1 LRTPIIPD
9 RQTFYKKDGDSGLNL
24 KAICIF
30 SAIGFFLEKDTY
42 YNDLEVLQ
50 PSLDYELDEK
60 NHLRKSET
68 YWQWHYDPKD
78 ISLDQAT
85 QEFAHLYEKIIKEN
99 LKDKNVILPLSGGL
113 DSRTQ
118 AAAITG
124 DGNIKVNTYSYKFED
139 GFDETKYGRKIAEVK
154 CFPFTE
160 YIIKKEYLWT
170 VIDELSD
177 INQCYADFINPR
189 QMAVIKEVQ
198 SPGDIFFLG
207 HWGDV
212 LFDGMGIED
221 DLPIEEQVNVLI
233 KKLVKRGGMELA
245 ESLWKMWGLEESFN
259 IYFRE
264 RLQRLLIN
272 INIDNANARIRA
284 FKSIYWAPRWTS
296 VSMEIFSKY
305 KPVYLPYYDDEMCKF
320 ICKIPENILRG
331 RQIQINYI
339 KMKNPG
345 LAEIPWQV
353 YDPLNLYNYKDFEK
367 KRRIPGRAIKKVNK
381 IIKNKVM
388 NKKITTRNWEIQFM
402 GEENDANLRKYLFE
416 NKNYS
421 EFISQELTKK
431 FYDKFSQE
439 DNLNYS
445 HPVSMLLTLSMFAK
459 KKSQKIIT
467 SV

>member
-1 LRTPIIPD
+1 
-9 RQTFYKKDGDSGLNL
+9 
-24 KAICIF
+24 
-30 SAIGFFLEKDTY
+30 
-42 YNDLEVLQ
+42 
-50 PSLDYELDEK
+50 
-60 NHLRKSET
+60 
-68 YWQWHYDPKD
+68 
-78 ISLDQAT
+78 
-85 QEFAHLYEKIIKEN
+85 
-99 LKDKNVILPLSGGL
+99 
-113 DSRTQ
+113 
-118 AAAITG
+118 
-124 DGNIKVNTYSYKFED
+124 
-139 GFDETKYGRKIAEVK
+139 
-154 CFPFTE
+154 
-160 YIIKKEYLWT
+160 
-170 VIDELSD
+170 
-177 INQCYADFINPR
+177 
-189 QMAVIKEVQ
+189 
-198 SPGDIFFLG
+198 
-207 HWGDV
+207 
-212 LFDGMGIED
+212 
-221 DLPIEEQVNVLI
+221 
-233 KKLVKRGGMELA
+233 
-245 ESLWKMWGLEESFN
+245 
-259 IYFRE
+259 
-264 RLQRLLIN
+264 LQRLLIN
-272 INIDNANARIRA
+272 INIDKANARIRA
-284 FKSIYWAPRWTS
+284 IKSLYWAPRWTS
-296 VSMEIFSKY
+296 VSMEIVSKY
-305 KPVYLPYYDDEMCKF
+305 KPVYLPYYDDEMCQF

-381 IIKNKVM
+381 LIKNKVM